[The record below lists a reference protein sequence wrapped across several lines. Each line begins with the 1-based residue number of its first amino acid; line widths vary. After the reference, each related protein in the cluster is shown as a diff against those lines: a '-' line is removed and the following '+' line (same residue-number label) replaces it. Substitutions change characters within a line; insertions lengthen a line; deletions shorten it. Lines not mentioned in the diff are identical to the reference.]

1 MKTKYLLI
9 HFSVGAEL
17 VQAGLAVYGN
27 VEVEQ
32 IEDSLITGP
41 QCTQHNSFFVF
52 YKKSVSVH
60 KTLIS
65 SGELRQRLDNVPV
78 LGSPSPSPLWT
89 HVLSHCP
96 WLTLTKLSF
105 ANDLV
110 ITKSSSRKS
119 VMYVGPIDSPALWR

>member
-41 QCTQHNSFFVF
+41 QCTQHNSFL
-52 YKKSVSVH
+52 YS
-60 KTLIS
+60 TRNL
-65 SGELRQRLDNVPV
+65 
-78 LGSPSPSPLWT
+78 SPF
-89 HVLSHCP
+89 
-96 WLTLTKLSF
+96 TK
-105 ANDLV
+105 
-110 ITKSSSRKS
+110 
-119 VMYVGPIDSPALWR
+119 P